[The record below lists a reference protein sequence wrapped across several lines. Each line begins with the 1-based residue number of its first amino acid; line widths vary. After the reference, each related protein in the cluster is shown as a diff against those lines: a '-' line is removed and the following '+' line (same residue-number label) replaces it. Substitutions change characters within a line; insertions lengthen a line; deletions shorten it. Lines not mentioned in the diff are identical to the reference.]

1 MAPPPL
7 RCFFRMCQT
16 PGKGRPR
23 LDPTAKI
30 ASLNG
35 AIFLSR
41 PYFSF
46 ASFTLSTRRV
56 DASVVAVFKLNAG
69 GRGTWASA
77 SGARA
82 SNASARHEFN
92 HESERGHQAKIPIR
106 VRRAGRMAEAWSIT
120 SVTPLLAAPLEA
132 ARRLRQGAAE
142 VASEPQPPR
151 QPYANAAAHR
161 LLLGALLLSMTGVV
175 ALALR
180 VEPSSEVPG
189 RGTPLRTRTTAP
201 GRRPVSSS
209 TPSDARGSKSD
220 TVVSAA
226 AGGAAASRASASP
239 TLCS

>member
-1 MAPPPL
+1 
-7 RCFFRMCQT
+7 
-16 PGKGRPR
+16 
-23 LDPTAKI
+23 
-30 ASLNG
+30 
-35 AIFLSR
+35 
-41 PYFSF
+41 
-46 ASFTLSTRRV
+46 
-56 DASVVAVFKLNAG
+56 
-69 GRGTWASA
+69 
-77 SGARA
+77 
-82 SNASARHEFN
+82 
-92 HESERGHQAKIPIR
+92 
-106 VRRAGRMAEAWSIT
+106 MAEAWSIT

-189 RGTPLRTRTTAP
+189 RGTPPAHENNRARSQT
-201 GRRPVSSS
+201 GSSS

-226 AGGAAASRASASP
+226 AGGAAAEARAKRKPHLVLMTVDDLGFNDIGRVARAPPPGRSRWHATPHRTSLVPAARAGTRAP
-239 TLCS
+239 TS